1 MSIAIDCTQCGERSF
16 VNNRLAGRRVRCP
29 RCDAFVT
36 VPEAGTPEFAAA
48 ERLAERLADG
58 DESGVIERDSFVG
71 SGAYPRPP
79 ALGEFENEFGDQA
92 DGSLPAWE
100 EAIVTPP
107 PISGDRGFSDSLD
120 AGVEPV
126 VTFDSDPVFEGEG
139 HHDLGEMPDLPP
151 SMLPESDD
159 DDERL
164 VRKKRKEEEMD
175 MTPMVD
181 VTFLLLIFF
190 MVTASFSLQKSLEMP
205 RQQSDAPSTNV
216 KEEVDQDVDL
226 VTVQVDEYGSFL
238 VLAPDWERETPGKQ
252 NLIGALKEALDG
264 FGGGAVRLA
273 IEVHEEAKLSALV
286 DCMDAGAVCGFS
298 EVQVTQVEGFE

>member
-79 ALGEFENEFGDQA
+79 AQGEFENEFGDQA

-126 VTFDSDPVFEGEG
+126 VTFDSDPVFDAEDHRE
-139 HHDLGEMPDLPP
+139 LGEMPDLPP
-151 SMLPESDD
+151 SMLPESGDG
-159 DDERL
+159 DERL

-216 KEEVDQDVDL
+216 KEEVDPDVDL